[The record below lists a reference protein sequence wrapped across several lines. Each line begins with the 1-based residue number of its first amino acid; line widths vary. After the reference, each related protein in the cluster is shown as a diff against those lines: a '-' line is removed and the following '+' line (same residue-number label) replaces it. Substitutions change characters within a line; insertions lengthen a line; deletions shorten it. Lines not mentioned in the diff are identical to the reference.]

1 MVDAERLHGKFR
13 EIAIVGADAIEEH
26 HQVTA
31 VKDGGDAACLLH
43 DRGQGDLDEDG
54 VGAVEVASE
63 NPFVFGAV
71 DYRSDEWGD
80 PVAGL
85 VYPVLSKLRVVEDLR
100 QAAVLHLHL
109 EGSLQEGGE
118 AMPGVGI
125 SQGLV
130 GQGSDFVE
138 PLVEQRIDD
147 LLLVG
152 EATVGGAYADAGMMG
167 DVVEGYVEPVLGEQ
181 VVGSGKD
188 ALPIELGVLSK
199 RAARPAG
206 HSNSL
211 ARNG

>member
-13 EIAIVGADAIEEH
+13 ESAIVGADAIEEH

-85 VYPVLSKLRVVEDLR
+85 VYPVLSKLRIVEDLR
-100 QAAVLHLHL
+100 AYL
-109 EGSLQEGGE
+109 
-118 AMPGVGI
+118 M
-125 SQGLV
+125 
-130 GQGSDFVE
+130 GSDGAF
-138 PLVEQRIDD
+138 ITGSD
-147 LLLVG
+147 LLID
-152 EATVGGAYADAGMMG
+152 GGVIAAMRAGR
-167 DVVEGYVEPVLGEQ
+167 L
-181 VVGSGKD
+181 
-188 ALPIELGVLSK
+188 
-199 RAARPAG
+199 
-206 HSNSL
+206 
-211 ARNG
+211 